1 MSDQKK
7 PAATFGDVMLGIP
20 AGGRDKAE
28 GSRDEKRG
36 ERKGGPMVVVKRA
49 GGAVETRKADAPAPA
64 GAVRRLQFRGGAS
77 DAGLKTDHRRWI

>member
-36 ERKGGPMVVVKRA
+36 DRPHQGGPQGQRPPRNFEPRGRREKPLDPNSPF
-49 GGAVETRKADAPAPA
+49 AVLAK
-64 GAVRRLQFRGGAS
+64 
-77 DAGLKTDHRRWI
+77 LKG